1 VWVIVYYY
9 SMEQSHDTAADLL
22 LISAPL
28 REMDYP
34 PMALAL
40 LKSILHR
47 EGFRVAVSDAQLA
60 YYRHCGG
67 DQRKFLHNTTEIQ
80 NIQARTL
87 AEVEDSDFTRWC
99 RPYIRDLLEQHRP
112 RVVGISVFTYI
123 SNLAAYVIARLVREL
138 APADTRVIIGGYG
151 AATPLRFARA
161 LGAPERE
168 TVAQTLVAEGT
179 IDTYILGDGEESLL
193 GFMRTLDNAN
203 PNKINRISG
212 FDRVPYPDYSDLELD
227 GYSYTNGLT
236 LPVTGS
242 KGCVRRCTFCDIP
255 GQFGK
260 YQQRQGKDIA
270 QECLHLYET
279 YGAKTLYL
287 TDSLVNG
294 SMKSFMEFITVL
306 AEMREQKGY
315 KDLQWTG
322 QYITRPA
329 HQIPHDRDY
338 YALMASSGA
347 VGLSVGAES
356 GSNRVLKHMDKK
368 MEVEDLFT
376 ELDHFRKHGLSMAV
390 NILPGYPTET
400 REDFEDTMRM
410 IGRFQPYV
418 ADGTMERIA
427 GVAHWYKH
435 DNLNAWAKIGPDQG
449 MYIKPDDVL
458 MWWYKHNPE
467 LTVNER
473 VFRRLA
479 ISKALAKFN
488 MPSAQDE
495 NYEIRKIMMWHEATR
510 EDNERWL
517 SGITEYN
524 QWRANA

>member
-1 VWVIVYYY
+1 MDN
-9 SMEQSHDTAADLL
+9 SRDTATDLL

-40 LKSILHR
+40 LKSILHK

-67 DQRKFLHNTTEIQ
+67 DQKTFLHNTTEIQ
-80 NIQARTL
+80 NIQARTR
-87 AEVEDSDFTRWC
+87 AEVEASDFTRWC
-99 RPYIRDLLEQHRP
+99 RPYIRDLLERHRP

-138 APADTRVIIGGYG
+138 APADTRIMIGGYG
-151 AATPLRFARA
+151 AATPLRFAQE
-161 LGAPERE
+161 LGAPERD

-179 IDTYILGDGEESLL
+179 IDSYILGDGEEALVE
-193 GFMRTLDNAN
+193 FMKTLDNAN
-203 PNKINRISG
+203 PDKINRISG
-212 FDRVPYPDYSDLELD
+212 FDKVPYPDYSDLELD

-255 GQFGK
+255 GLFGK
-260 YQQRQGKDIA
+260 YQQRQGRDIA
-270 QECLHLYET
+270 EECIYLYET

-306 AEMREQKGY
+306 AEKRTKKNYTDM
-315 KDLQWTG
+315 QWTG

-338 YALMASSGA
+338 YALMAASGA

-390 NILPGYPTET
+390 NILPSYPTET

-427 GVAHWYKH
+427 GVAKWYTS
-435 DNLNAWAKIGPDQG
+435 DELNRWAKIGPAEG
-449 MYIKPDDVL
+449 MYRNPQDVQ

-467 LTVNER
+467 LTMDEK

-495 NYEIRKIMMWHEATR
+495 NYEIRKIMLWHEATK
-510 EDNERWL
+510 EQHDRWL
-517 SGITEYN
+517 WGIDEYR
-524 QWRANA
+524 QWRDSVKS